1 MDAGEVCDAGVDAR
15 AGVGSF
21 AGGGV
26 GRFDSGTQLAK
37 YLSNSSSV
45 MSLLMESAGEK
56 SILNACFFLSFSNSW
71 RCCCWCC
78 YNGGMAGVGNV

>member
-1 MDAGEVCDAGVDAR
+1 MSYDCVEACDVCGDDGVHGR

-26 GRFDSGTQLAK
+26 GRLDSGTQLAK

-45 MSLLMESAGEK
+45 ISVLIDGAGE
-56 SILNACFFLSFSNSW
+56 
-71 RCCCWCC
+71 
-78 YNGGMAGVGNV
+78 